1 MYKYPIYKQD
11 NNYSCGAYCIKM
23 ILKYHHLDIKIK
35 EIKERCRLT
44 SEGISVYGLVRCLQ
58 SYHFDVK
65 AYQCDFNI
73 LLDEARLPCIIH
85 VVRDNM
91 THFVVL
97 YQITKK
103 YLIIGDPAKGLTKLS
118 YEEVE
123 SVFSGVCVCINHVGR
138 YMVKKE
144 QKEISFREFIIQHLK
159 SNYRYI
165 VKLLSKALF
174 ISMCSIISSFYFQIL
189 INTIDEVNY
198 YFIIGFN
205 AVFIFIAGVR
215 VLLNYQRKN
224 LEIEIQKKL
233 NYEYVNKTVIHML
246 YLPFKYFNCN
256 QEGVL
261 LTKVQNLYS
270 LSNFF
275 IHFYLVV
282 FMDLILMLGIIM
294 ALLIFSFQI
303 GLSVVVILGI
313 IALVVLN
320 GMKKLNELN
329 KKIIGSQEEMN
340 QGYLEYLK
348 NFYNSHQFFLKQFTK
363 EKINF
368 LFDEYNLNVYW
379 RDKNLNSLNVVSEM
393 LIQGLSFLVVLV
405 ACYYYKQG
413 KINVGDIVFFYMLT
427 TYLIEPLFNFI
438 ALVFEKDEVKILYER
453 YKEVIP
459 DKSER
464 KLKIKGHIREIKFD
478 HITYSYGYKEPIIEH
493 LDLVINSS
501 LWLKGDTGAG
511 KSTLLKLL
519 MKHDDL
525 IKGNILINGVSLT
538 RIDSSSLYRKIIYI
552 DKEPIFYQESLKF
565 NLLLKNNNQ
574 RLLEKLLREFG
585 LENFI
590 DKLEMMIEIDGKP
603 LSSGQRQ
610 IMMIIRALLLKPE
623 VLILD
628 EALSN
633 VDDHKMYKILN
644 YINNYRKEIIVVI
657 VAHQTKLVNQFYD
670 CVIIKDG
677 KIYK

>member
-1 MYKYPIYKQD
+1 MHKYPIYKQD

-198 YFIIGFN
+198 YFIIAFN

-233 NYEYVNKTVIHML
+233 NYEYVNKTVLHML

-270 LSNFF
+270 LSDFF
-275 IHFYLVV
+275 IHFYLVI
-282 FMDLILMLGIIM
+282 FMDVILMLGIIM

-303 GLSVVVILGI
+303 GLSVIVILGI

-363 EKINF
+363 EKMNF

-405 ACYYYKQG
+405 ACYFYKQG

-438 ALVFEKDEVKILYER
+438 ALVFERDEVKILYER

-464 KLKIKGHIREIKFD
+464 KLKIKGRIREIKFD

-574 RLLEKLLREFG
+574 RLLEKLLKEFE

-670 CVIIKDG
+670 CAIIKDG

>member
-303 GLSVVVILGI
+303 GLSVIVILSI

-329 KKIIGSQEEMN
+329 KKIISSQEEMN

-459 DKSER
+459 DKSGR

-574 RLLEKLLREFG
+574 RLLEKLLREFE

>member
-1 MYKYPIYKQD
+1 MHKYPIYKQD

-198 YFIIGFN
+198 YFIIAFN

-233 NYEYVNKTVIHML
+233 NYEYVNKTVLHML

-270 LSNFF
+270 LSDFF
-275 IHFYLVV
+275 IHFYLVI
-282 FMDLILMLGIIM
+282 FMDVILMLGIIM

-303 GLSVVVILGI
+303 GLSVIVILGI

-363 EKINF
+363 EKMNF

-438 ALVFEKDEVKILYER
+438 ALVFERDEVKILYER

-464 KLKIKGHIREIKFD
+464 KLKIKGRIREIKFD

-574 RLLEKLLREFG
+574 RLLEKLLKEFE

-657 VAHQTKLVNQFYD
+657 VAHQQH
-670 CVIIKDG
+670 
-677 KIYK
+677 

>member
-198 YFIIGFN
+198 YFIIAFN

-233 NYEYVNKTVIHML
+233 NYEYVNKTVLHML

-270 LSNFF
+270 LSDFF
-275 IHFYLVV
+275 IHFYLVI
-282 FMDLILMLGIIM
+282 FMDVILMLGIIM

-303 GLSVVVILGI
+303 GLSVIVILGI
-313 IALVVLN
+313 IASVVLN

-363 EKINF
+363 EKMNF

-464 KLKIKGHIREIKFD
+464 KLKIKGRIREIKFD

-574 RLLEKLLREFG
+574 RLLEKLLKEFE

-670 CVIIKDG
+670 CAIIKDG

>member
-44 SEGISVYGLVRCLQ
+44 SEGISVYGLVHCLQ

-198 YFIIGFN
+198 YFIIAFN

-233 NYEYVNKTVIHML
+233 NYEYVNKTVLHML

-270 LSNFF
+270 LSDFF
-275 IHFYLVV
+275 IHFYLVI
-282 FMDLILMLGIIM
+282 FMDVILMLGIIM

-363 EKINF
+363 EKMNF

-405 ACYYYKQG
+405 ACYFYKQG

-464 KLKIKGHIREIKFD
+464 KLKIKGRIREIKFD

-574 RLLEKLLREFG
+574 RLLEKLLREFE

-633 VDDHKMYKILN
+633 VDNHKMYKILN

-670 CVIIKDG
+670 CAIIKDG